1 MWYNTGMKTLRLFRY
16 ILIAVLTGAA
26 VFCALKYRAITRE
39 GMDRQEIEESIAV
52 TYITDLKNGDPEATV
67 EYQDVV
73 TETVVTESY
82 ATPRTELEY
91 EDNNY
96 PYFFGRHYTPD
107 YATGTIMGVLEIPSI
122 QLRRPIY
129 TGTWEDILHDLDAW
143 MTVQA
148 HPDLVLGETH
158 FAIYGHN
165 SVSQD
170 LSFNKLRYVQIGE
183 YFAITSGD
191 KVYYYE
197 ATDFFADW
205 RECVTRYYVDDFTRP
220 ADQCYII
227 TCGRDEYRW
236 RDVVLVG
243 TLQKVYDLEEWDAGE
258 IHFYDTVKTEHTTV
272 GIRNEKEEI
281 NLDLSAENGIVTAS
295 VTDKNG
301 SPLQGVTVGFYD
313 FDGLV
318 LKDEDGSEKRFAT
331 DENGQIRASAG
342 APEFVI
348 GIESDTYYST
358 DYSVKTTAKTI
369 KTEAAGEELYIEDI
383 PIYYI
388 YAGIG
393 AVWLVLCA
401 VVILV
406 TRKPKEKN
414 S

>member
-1 MWYNTGMKTLRLFRY
+1 MKTITIFRY
-16 ILIAVLTGAA
+16 VLIAVLTAA
-26 VFCALKYRAITRE
+26 AIFCGVKYRAISRE
-39 GMDRQEIEESIAV
+39 GMDRQELEESIAV
-52 TYITDLKNGDPEATV
+52 TYITDLRNIDDETTI
-67 EYQDVV
+67 EYEDVV
-73 TETVVTESY
+73 TESVVTESY

-96 PYFFGRHYTPD
+96 PWFNGRHYTPD

-122 QLRRPIY
+122 ELRRPIY
-129 TGTWEDILHDLDAW
+129 TGTWDDILHDLDAW

-148 HPDLVLGETH
+148 HPDMVLGETH

-165 SVSQD
+165 AVSQD

-183 YFAITSGD
+183 YFIITSGD

-272 GIRNEKEEI
+272 GIRNDKEKV
-281 NLDLSAENGIVTAS
+281 NLGIQSEDGVITAA
-295 VTDKNG
+295 VTDQTG
-301 SPLQGVTVGFYD
+301 VPIQGVTVGFYD

-318 LKDEDGSEKRFAT
+318 LKDEEGAEKRFIT
-331 DENGQIRASAG
+331 DEKGQIRASAG
-342 APEFVI
+342 TMEFVV
-348 GIESDTYYST
+348 GIESDAYYST
-358 DYSVKTTAKTI
+358 DYSVKTTTRTI
-369 KTEAAGEELYIEDI
+369 KTEAAEKELYLEDI
-383 PIYYI
+383 PSVYI
-388 YAGIG
+388 YLIIAGIWG
-393 AVWLVLCA
+393 ILCA
-401 VVILV
+401 TIIRV
-406 TRKPKEKN
+406 TRKPKEAV
-414 S
+414 

>member
-1 MWYNTGMKTLRLFRY
+1 MKTITIFRY
-16 ILIAVLTGAA
+16 VLIAVLTAAA
-26 VFCALKYRAITRE
+26 VFCALKYRSISNE
-39 GMDRQEIEESIAV
+39 GMDRQEIEESIAI
-52 TYITDLKNGDPEATV
+52 TYIQDLKNGNPEATV
-67 EYQDVV
+67 EYEDVT
-73 TETVVTESY
+73 TESVVTESY
-82 ATPRTELEY
+82 ATPRTEREF
-91 EDNNY
+91 DDVNY
-96 PYFFGRHYTPD
+96 PYFNGRHYTPD
-107 YATGTIMGVLEIPSI
+107 YATGEIMGVLEVPSI
-122 QLRRPIY
+122 QLRRGIY
-129 TGTWEDILHDLDAW
+129 TGTWEDIVHDLDAW

-148 HPDLVLGETH
+148 RPDYVLGETH

-165 SVSQD
+165 SVTQD
-170 LSFNKLRYVQIGE
+170 LSFNRLRYVQIGE
-183 YFAITSGD
+183 YFTITSGD

-205 RECVTRYYVDDFTRP
+205 RECVTAYYVDNFNLPSDK
-220 ADQCYII
+220 CYLI

-236 RDVVLVG
+236 RDIVLVG
-243 TLQKVYDLEEWDAGE
+243 TLQKVYDLDEWDAGE
-258 IHFYDTVKTEHTTV
+258 MHFYDVVKTEHTTV
-272 GIRNEKEEI
+272 GIRNEKAEAK
-281 NLDLSAENGIVTAS
+281 LDITSGNGTIRVT
-295 VTDKNG
+295 VRDKNDT
-301 SPLQGVTVGFYD
+301 PLEGITVGFYD
-313 FDGLV
+313 FDGMV
-318 LKDEDGSEKRFAT
+318 LHDEEGSDMRFTT

-358 DYSVKTTAKTI
+358 DYSVKTTTKTI